1 MFRKKKP
8 SELELLQED
17 MNKKLTNIE
26 TRINEATQE
35 FASRIAAIEKHVEGS
50 ALRQSELSQTL
61 ENRSVEIRTQSAK
74 EFKTSLEEVRGSLET
89 LGLEL
94 NNQVL
99 DLSTRLEQLD
109 QNSSNWSFAVNEQI
123 EEFREKY
130 VNVLEE
136 LRQGR
141 NIAVEKEQIMTQK
154 YEELVNQL
162 REKEKLAIEK
172 ENLNQQ
178 RIGSLQEE
186 VDKKGKEVEKT
197 TFQLEQL
204 ESELKEK
211 NALIEELQQM
221 KIEGEE
227 LKLELK
233 RLKEEN
239 EMKTYE
245 LDRAKTQIQTMADD
259 TKQSLGTSKAIKT
272 FLSESESG
280 RILSHLM
287 SLEQVTVDDLATMT
301 GIPTYTVQQIIQ
313 HFRDMGIISF
323 DDGSRRARLAD

>member
-17 MNKKLTNIE
+17 LDKKIKDTDS
-26 TRINEATQE
+26 RINEATQE
-35 FASRIAAIEKHVEGS
+35 FASRIVAIEKQIEGS

-61 ENRSVEIRTQSAK
+61 ENRSIEIRTQSTK
-74 EFKTSLEEVRGSLET
+74 EFKTSLEEVRSSLET
-89 LGLEL
+89 LSLEL
-94 NNQVL
+94 NNQIL
-99 DLSTRLEQLD
+99 DISTRLEKLD

-130 VNVLEE
+130 VTVLEE

-154 YEELVNQL
+154 YEDLVNQL

-172 ENLNQQ
+172 ESLNQQ

-186 VDKKGKEVEKT
+186 IEKKGKEVDKT
-197 TFQLEQL
+197 ASQLEQL
-204 ESELKEK
+204 ELELKEK
-211 NALIEELQQM
+211 NKLIEELQERR
-221 KIEGEE
+221 IEGEE

-239 EMKTYE
+239 ELKSYE
-245 LDRAKTQIQTMADD
+245 LDRAKTQIDTMTED

-272 FLSESESG
+272 FLNESESG
-280 RILSHLM
+280 RILNHLM
-287 SLEQVTVDDLATMT
+287 NLEQVTVDDLASMT
-301 GIPTYTVQQIIQ
+301 GIATYTVQQIVQ
-313 HFRDMGIISF
+313 HFRDIGIVTF
-323 DDGSRRARLAD
+323 DEGSRRARLAD

>member
-1 MFRKKKP
+1 MLRKKKP
-8 SELELLQED
+8 SKLELLQED
-17 MNKKLTNIE
+17 MNKKISDVD

-35 FASRIAAIEKHVEGS
+35 FASRIAAIEKHIEGS

-61 ENRSVEIRTQSAK
+61 ENRSVEIRTQASK
-74 EFKTSLEEVRGSLET
+74 EFKTSLEEVRSSLET

-94 NNQVL
+94 NNQIL
-99 DLSTRLEQLD
+99 DLSTRLERLD

-130 VNVLEE
+130 VTVLEE

-141 NIAVEKEQIMTQK
+141 NIAVEKVQIMTQK

-162 REKEKLAIEK
+162 KEKEKLALEK
-172 ENLNQQ
+172 ESLAQQ
-178 RIGSLQEE
+178 RIGTLQEE
-186 VDKKGKEVEKT
+186 IEKKGAEVAKT
-197 TFQLEQL
+197 SSQLEQL

-211 NALIEELQQM
+211 NKLIAELQQR
-221 KIEGEE
+221 KIEAEE

-239 EMKTYE
+239 EMKIYE
-245 LDRAKTQIQTMADD
+245 LDRAKSQIQTMTED
-259 TKQSLGTSKAIKT
+259 TKRSIETSKAIKT

-287 SLEQVTVDDLATMT
+287 GMEQVTVDDLAAMT
-301 GIPTYTVQQIIQ
+301 GIATYTVQQIIR
-313 HFRDMGIISF
+313 HFRDMGIITF
-323 DDGSRRARLAD
+323 DEAARRVRLTE

>member
-17 MNKKLTNIE
+17 FTKKLNNVE
-26 TRINEATQE
+26 TRINEVTQE
-35 FASRIAAIEKHVEGS
+35 FTSRIAAIEKHVEGS
-50 ALRQSELSQTL
+50 ALRQSELSQIL
-61 ENRSVEIRTQSAK
+61 ENRSVEIRTQSSK
-74 EFKTSLEEVRGSLET
+74 EFKTSIEEVRGSLET

-99 DLSTRLEQLD
+99 DLSTRFEQLD

-123 EEFREKY
+123 DEFREKY
-130 VNVLEE
+130 VSVLEE

-172 ENLNQQ
+172 EFLAQQ

-186 VDKKGKEVEKT
+186 IEKKGKEVEKT
-197 TFQLEQL
+197 SSQLEEL
-204 ESELKEK
+204 ELELKEK
-211 NALIEELQQM
+211 NTLIDELQQR
-221 KIEGEE
+221 KIEAEE
-227 LKLELK
+227 LKIELK

-245 LDRAKTQIQTMADD
+245 LDRVKTQIQTMAED
-259 TKQSLGTSKAIKT
+259 TRQSLGTSKAIKT

-287 SLEQVTVDDLATMT
+287 GVEQVTVDDLATMT
-301 GIPTYTVQQIIQ
+301 GIATYTVQQIIQ
-313 HFRDMGIISF
+313 HFSDMGIITF
-323 DDGSRRARLAD
+323 DEGSRRARLAD

>member
-17 MNKKLTNIE
+17 LTKKINNIE
-26 TRINEATQE
+26 TQISEVTQE
-35 FASRIAAIEKHVEGS
+35 FASRIAAIEKQIEGS
-50 ALRQSELSQTL
+50 ALRQSELSQTV
-61 ENRSVEIRTQSAK
+61 ENRSVEIRAQSSK
-74 EFKTSLEEVRGSLET
+74 EFKTTLEEVRGSLET

-94 NNQVL
+94 NNEIL
-99 DLSTRLEQLD
+99 ELSTRLEQLD
-109 QNSSNWSFAVNEQI
+109 QNSSNWSFAVNEQV

-130 VNVLEE
+130 VTVLEE

-162 REKEKLAIEK
+162 REKEKLALER
-172 ENLNQQ
+172 ENLTQQ

-186 VDKKGKEVEKT
+186 IEKKEKEVEKT
-197 TFQLEQL
+197 GTQLGHL
-204 ESELKEK
+204 EVKIKDK
-211 NALIEELQQM
+211 NNLIEELQQR
-221 KIEGEE
+221 KIEGDE

-245 LDRAKTQIQTMADD
+245 LDRATTKIQTMTED

-280 RILSHLM
+280 RILNHLM
-287 SLEQVTVDDLATMT
+287 SLEQVTVDDLASMT
-301 GIPTYTVQQIIQ
+301 GIATYTVQQIIQ
-313 HFRDMGIISF
+313 HFRDMGIITF
-323 DDGSRRARLAD
+323 DEGSRRARLAD

>member
-8 SELELLQED
+8 SELELLQEELT
-17 MNKKLTNIE
+17 KKLNNTE
-26 TRINEATQE
+26 TRINEVSQE
-35 FASRIAAIEKHVEGS
+35 LASRIAAIEKHLEGS

-61 ENRSVEIRTQSAK
+61 ENRSVEIRTQASK
-74 EFKTSLEEVRGSLET
+74 EFKTTLDEVRGSLET

-94 NNQVL
+94 NNQIL
-99 DLSTRLEQLD
+99 DLSTRLENLD

-130 VNVLEE
+130 VTVLEE

-162 REKEKLAIEK
+162 KEKEKLALERD
-172 ENLNQQ
+172 NLAQQ
-178 RIGSLQEE
+178 RIGTLQEE
-186 VDKKGKEVEKT
+186 IEKKGKEVEKT
-197 TFQLEQL
+197 TSQLEQL

-211 NALIEELQQM
+211 NNLIEELQER
-221 KIEGEE
+221 KIEAEE
-227 LKLELK
+227 LKFELK

-245 LDRAKTQIQTMADD
+245 LDRAKTQIQTMAEDS
-259 TKQSLGTSKAIKT
+259 KQSLGTAKAIKT

-301 GIPTYTVQQIIQ
+301 GIATYTVQQIIH

-323 DDGSRRARLAD
+323 DEGSRRARLAD